1 VKVPD
6 TRKARILV
14 VGDVMLDRYWFGDVS
29 RISPEAPVP
38 VVLFRDEELKPGGA
52 ANVASNCAA
61 LGAKT
66 RILSVTGDDAD
77 GIAIGDI
84 LRREGVQVSFH
95 ADKSIR
101 TTQKLRVIGGH
112 QHQLLR
118 IDFETYPSRQVLAAK
133 LVDFESALPSCNTV
147 ILSDYGKGGLAHI
160 ARMIARARAAGKRVL
175 AGPKGEDYSRY
186 RGAHLITPNYDELRQ
201 TVGAWKSD
209 ADLARRAQ
217 KLRRQLALEGL
228 LLTRGE
234 EGMTLFREEG
244 VLHVKAEKHEVYDVT
259 GAGDTVIAALATM
272 LASGVALEQAVRIA
286 NRAAGIKVTRFGTA
300 AVTKA
305 ELFG

>member
-1 VKVPD
+1 
-6 TRKARILV
+6 
-14 VGDVMLDRYWFGDVS
+14 
-29 RISPEAPVP
+29 
-38 VVLFRDEELKPGGA
+38 
-52 ANVASNCAA
+52 
-61 LGAKT
+61 
-66 RILSVTGDDAD
+66 VTGDDAD
-77 GIAIGDI
+77 GKAIGDI

-118 IDFETYPSRQVLAAK
+118 IDFEKHPSRLVLAAK
-133 LVDFESALPSCNTV
+133 LADFESALSSCNMV
-147 ILSDYGKGGLAHI
+147 ILSDYGKGGLARI
-160 ARMIARARAAGKRVL
+160 ASMIGRARAAGKRVL
-175 AGPKGEDYSRY
+175 VGPKGKDFSRY
-186 RGAHLITPNYDELRQ
+186 RGAHLITPNRVELRQ
-201 TVGAWKSD
+201 IVGVWKGE

-217 KLRRQLALEGL
+217 KLRRQLALEAL

-234 EGMTLFREEG
+234 EGMTLFRDAG

-259 GAGDTVIAALATM
+259 GAGDTVIATLATM
-272 LASGVALEQAVRIA
+272 LASGVALEQAVRLA

-300 AVTKA
+300 AVTRA